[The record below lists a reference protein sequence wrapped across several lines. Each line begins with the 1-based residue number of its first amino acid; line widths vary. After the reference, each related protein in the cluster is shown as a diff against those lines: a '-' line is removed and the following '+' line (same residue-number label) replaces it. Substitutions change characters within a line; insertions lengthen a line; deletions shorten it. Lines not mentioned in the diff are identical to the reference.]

1 MKLEIVKE
9 KLLEAISQAEHVS
22 GKHVSLPVLSSVVI
36 EALKDT
42 VVVKATNLDVGI
54 ELTLPAKV
62 EEAGIIALSGSLLKA
77 FLSNA
82 PQGKNIVCESSGSLC
97 KVSAGAGEASFNTIS
112 TEDFP
117 VIPKVT
123 EGKTFSIG
131 AKDFVGGL
139 KSVVWSAA
147 ISTIKP
153 ELGSVYIYEE
163 NEDLVFVSTDSFRLA
178 EKKIKAKKIKEFD
191 PILIPFKNA
200 LEIIRVFENSAG
212 ELSITISKNQ
222 LSIITEGIHLSSRV
236 IDGSFPDYRQI
247 IPKEFVTKATIL
259 KQDLAQVLK
268 LGSLFSDNFHQI
280 TIKFDPA
287 SKSVEFYSK
296 NSEVGESRQQVKGTV
311 EGEEMTMPFN
321 HRYLIDCL
329 QAIDTESVTL
339 KVGGQNKPMII
350 TPANG
355 TPFTYLVMSMN
366 R

>member
-1 MKLEIVKE
+1 MKIEIVKE
-9 KLLEAISQAEHVS
+9 KLLEAISQAEHVA
-22 GKHVSLPVLSSVVI
+22 GKHVSLPVLSSVII

-62 EEAGIIALSGSLLKA
+62 EEVGIIALGGSLLKA

-82 PQGKNIVCESSGSLC
+82 PQGKNILCESIGNLC
-97 KVSAGAGEASFNTIS
+97 KVTAGAGEASFNTVS
-112 TEDFP
+112 VDDFP

-123 EGKTFSIG
+123 EGKTFSINS
-131 AKDFVGGL
+131 KEFVGGL
-139 KSVVWSAA
+139 RSVVWSAA
-147 ISTIKP
+147 VSTIKP

-163 NEDLVFVSTDSFRLA
+163 NDDLIFVATDSFRLA
-178 EKKIKAKKIKEFD
+178 ERKIKSRKIKEFD

-200 LEIIRVFENSAG
+200 LEIIRVFENLSG
-212 ELSITISKNQ
+212 ELLITITKNQ
-222 LSIITEGIHLSSRV
+222 LSIVTEGIHLSSRV
-236 IDGSFPDYRQI
+236 IDGNFPDYRQI

-280 TIKFDPA
+280 MIKFDPKA
-287 SKSVEFYSK
+287 KTVEFYSK

-311 EGEEMTMPFN
+311 EGEEITMPFN

-329 QAIDTESVTL
+329 QSIESESVTL
-339 KVGGQNKPMII
+339 KVGGQSKPMII
-350 TPANG
+350 SPASG
-355 TPFTYLVMSMN
+355 AEFTYLVMSMN